1 MEHYEKLGS
10 FYLGKHYDLEERKE
24 QEELLLYDSKDLV
37 THAMCVGMTGS
48 GKTGLCIGLLEEAA
62 LDGIPAIVI
71 DPKGDLGNLLL
82 TFPGLAAEDFRPWIN
97 EDDALR
103 KDLSPDEFAAQQ
115 AALWKKGLGWYGQTG
130 ERIQRLK
137 DSAEFTI
144 YTPGSDAGWPISI
157 LSSFSAPS
165 EAIRN
170 EGDLL
175 RDRVST
181 TATSL
186 LGLLGIDADPI
197 QSREHILLSTILGNF
212 WAAGRSLDLS
222 SLIGSI
228 QSPPVKKVGVM
239 ELDSFFPSK
248 ERFKFAMRVNNL
260 LAAPSFQGW
269 MEGQALD
276 LQEILYTPTGK
287 PRIAVF
293 SIAHL
298 SDPERMFFVSL
309 LLNETLSWMRSRPG
323 TTSLRALL
331 YMDEIFGYMP
341 PVAEPPSKK
350 PLLTLLKQARAYG
363 VGVVL
368 ATQNPVDLDYKGL
381 SNIGT
386 WFIGRLQ
393 TERDKERV
401 LAGLEG
407 IHSDGSSFDRKTMD
421 TVISGLDKRVFLLH
435 NVHEEGPVLFH
446 TRWVMSY
453 LRGPLARGQIKRLI
467 DEQKAALSAEAA
479 VTGQPT
485 PGTAVPSGAVD
496 PASETTSGAAASAW
510 SRSLAS
516 QAPILPPELPQY
528 FVAGRGRDLRYEAR
542 LLGLCEVH
550 YVHPKTKREAHA
562 EKLALS
568 IALDERQIDLDWDEA
583 VEIDLDEKDLEKGAP
598 REGSFGTVPDV
609 AKRVKSYAR
618 WKKELSNHLY
628 RSRGLDLF
636 ESATYKMTS
645 EPLESERDF
654 RIRLKEAAR
663 ERRDLEKG
671 KLQKRYSTKIGRLE
685 EKLRRARQTL
695 EKESEQA
702 KGQKLQNAIS
712 IGAALLSAVAGRK
725 KFSMSSLSRVTTA
738 ARGFG
743 RLSKESDD
751 VGRAQENIEAITED
765 LEEMNRE
772 LESAL
777 EGIEDQFDPLTET
790 LQIKS
795 IKPRRAD
802 VEVDLVALVWMPE

>member
-212 WAAGRSLDLS
+212 WAEGRSLDLS

-228 QSPPVKKVGVM
+228 QSPPVKKVGVI

-248 ERFKFAMRVNNL
+248 DRFKFAMRVNNL

-323 TTSLRALL
+323 TTSLRAVL

-368 ATQNPVDLDYKGL
+368 ATQNPADLDYKGL

-407 IHSDGSSFDRKTMD
+407 IHSGGSSDHGHRDLRPRQAGFPASQRARGGSGALSHALGHVLSPRPAGSRPDQATHRRAENRSVRRTGGREPAAAAHSGALRSGRPRRPGFRRHFRDRAGPAAAPGAAGSLGSDPPAGAATVLCSGARSGPALRSQAARVMRGSLRPPEDKKRGPCRKARAFDRPGRETD
-421 TVISGLDKRVFLLH
+421 R
-435 NVHEEGPVLFH
+435 P
-446 TRWVMSY
+446 
-453 LRGPLARGQIKRLI
+453 RL
-467 DEQKAALSAEAA
+467 
-479 VTGQPT
+479 
-485 PGTAVPSGAVD
+485 
-496 PASETTSGAAASAW
+496 
-510 SRSLAS
+510 
-516 QAPILPPELPQY
+516 
-528 FVAGRGRDLRYEAR
+528 GRGRGNR
-542 LLGLCEVH
+542 
-550 YVHPKTKREAHA
+550 
-562 EKLALS
+562 
-568 IALDERQIDLDWDEA
+568 
-583 VEIDLDEKDLEKGAP
+583 P
-598 REGSFGTVPDV
+598 R
-609 AKRVKSYAR
+609 
-618 WKKELSNHLY
+618 
-628 RSRGLDLF
+628 
-636 ESATYKMTS
+636 
-645 EPLESERDF
+645 
-654 RIRLKEAAR
+654 
-663 ERRDLEKG
+663 
-671 KLQKRYSTKIGRLE
+671 
-685 EKLRRARQTL
+685 
-695 EKESEQA
+695 
-702 KGQKLQNAIS
+702 
-712 IGAALLSAVAGRK
+712 
-725 KFSMSSLSRVTTA
+725 
-738 ARGFG
+738 
-743 RLSKESDD
+743 
-751 VGRAQENIEAITED
+751 
-765 LEEMNRE
+765 
-772 LESAL
+772 
-777 EGIEDQFDPLTET
+777 
-790 LQIKS
+790 
-795 IKPRRAD
+795 
-802 VEVDLVALVWMPE
+802 